1 MKVQVLPCL
10 VCIVDSLVVDK
21 LIGFDDLG
29 GSDQFTTK
37 QLEDRLASQSR
48 RITCYMHFKDLSFFL
63 FLFVG
68 IFNVPH
74 RLKKSAD
81 RRDRGDSSDSD
92 NNDF

>member
-21 LIGFDDLG
+21 LIGFDELG

-48 RITCYMHFKDLSFFL
+48 IITCYMNFNDFNFISLLSFYL
-63 FLFVG
+63 
-68 IFNVPH
+68 
-74 RLKKSAD
+74 
-81 RRDRGDSSDSD
+81 
-92 NNDF
+92 